1 MDRSGWKSR
10 YRFVPETISISGG
23 MRASGGRRPFHVS
36 RGCRGK
42 KVLAGQGRAD
52 KWMGFKRRN
61 WGERAFFIG
70 RERGWSTLRALSNC
84 IPEGGEGKAKQ
95 TSSSNFSRGV
105 EILID
110 NFHKRRNV
118 GRSMLVG
125 NVGKGGE
132 ERTWRRKL
140 CSVRSR
146 GKRHVRR
153 VVAFLAAH
161 SPGETIRKT
170 REK

>member
-10 YRFVPETISISGG
+10 YRGAFRSRKNLDLGWDESERWSATFPRFSGMQRQKSPG
-23 MRASGGRRPFHVS
+23 
-36 RGCRGK
+36 
-42 KVLAGQGRAD
+42 LAKGELTNGWDLSDAT
-52 KWMGFKRRN
+52 
-61 WGERAFFIG
+61 GERERFSSE
-70 RERGWSTLRALSNC
+70 ERGWSTLRALSNC
-84 IPEGGEGKAKQ
+84 IPERHGAER

-110 NFHKRRNV
+110 DFHKRTNV

-125 NVGKGGE
+125 DVGKGGE
-132 ERTWRRKL
+132 ERTWWRKL